1 MEQEKKL
8 LCDTIDLDLLDDSEL
23 ADLYLRAKE
32 TSKYLNDFCTSL
44 ELRVKGGAQIPN
56 MKLVEG
62 KSMRYITN
70 NGAKVLEKM
79 YGEKIYSRKIIG
91 ITELE
96 KMVGLEKMSEFS
108 SIGVIATKTSAPVVI
123 VETK

>member
-1 MEQEKKL
+1 MAEKKL

-32 TSKYLNDFCTSL
+32 TAKYLNDFCASL

-62 KSMRYITN
+62 KSMRYITE

-79 YGEKIYSRKIIG
+79 YGEDIYTKKIIG

-108 SIGVIATKTSAPVVI
+108 SIGVIATKTTAPTVI
-123 VETK
+123 VEIK

>member
-70 NGAKVLEKM
+70 NGAKALEKNVWR
-79 YGEKIYSRKIIG
+79 KIYLHQKIIG

-96 KMVGLEKMSEFS
+96 KNGWS
-108 SIGVIATKTSAPVVI
+108 
-123 VETK
+123 

>member
-1 MEQEKKL
+1 M
-8 LCDTIDLDLLDDSEL
+8 LDDSEL

-62 KSMRYITN
+62 KSMRYITE

-79 YGEKIYSRKIIG
+79 YGEDIYTKKIIG

>member
-79 YGEKIYSRKIIG
+79 YGENIYTKKIIG